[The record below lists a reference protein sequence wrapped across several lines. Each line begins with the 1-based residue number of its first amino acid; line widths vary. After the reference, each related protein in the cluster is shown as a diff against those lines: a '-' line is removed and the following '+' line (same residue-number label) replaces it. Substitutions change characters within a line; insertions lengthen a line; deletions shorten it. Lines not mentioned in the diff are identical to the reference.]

1 MWRSYYEQR
10 YAALLVDLYALNR
23 DEYGF
28 SPADSLA
35 IGFGNL
41 GQREHDVL
49 SCPQCWAMHVRNHHS
64 IHQLRPSIEVCAIV
78 GVRDPEE
85 TVVV

>member
-49 SCPQCWAMHVRNHHS
+49 SCPDAGRCTCEITIPFTNCG
-64 IHQLRPSIEVCAIV
+64 HQSRSAPS
-78 GVRDPEE
+78 
-85 TVVV
+85 